1 MLSRFIVLSDPAAGK
16 ETEYNTWYEHRHLRD
31 VLNVPGFISAQRF
44 RFASKINDVPHWSYC
59 VIYTIDSDNPE
70 AVVEAL
76 TKTVAD
82 GGMHISAALDPRV
95 YAALYRPA
103 GEEQFTAK

>member
-1 MLSRFIVLSDPAAGK
+1 MLSKFIVLSDPAAGK
-16 ETEYNTWYEHRHLRD
+16 EAEYNSWYEHQHSRR
-31 VLNVPGFISAQRF
+31 AQCAGLHF
-44 RFASKINDVPHWSYC
+44 RAAFPFAGKINEVPHWTYC

-103 GEEQFTAK
+103 GEEQHAAT